1 MSLEENK
8 QFISRFVEKAI
19 NQKDLDAVDELVAV
33 NFIEHA
39 PFPGQG
45 RGQEGL
51 KAALH
56 TLHTGFPDIH
66 WTLDEQVAEGETVV
80 SRFTFTGTHRG
91 EFFGVPATGKS
102 VKVWGVMIDVVR
114 DGKLSESRI
123 LMDTISLLQQL
134 DAIPGTGREE

>member
-8 QFISRFVEKAI
+8 QFIRRFVEEAI
-19 NQKDLDAVDELVAV
+19 NQKNLDVVDELVAL

-51 KAALH
+51 KAALNM
-56 TLHTGFPDIH
+56 LHTGFPDIH
-66 WTLDEQVAEGETVV
+66 WTLDEQIAEGMTVV

-91 EFFGVPATGKS
+91 EFFSVPATGNP
-102 VKVWGVMIDVVR
+102 VKVWGVRIDVVR
-114 DGKLSESRI
+114 EGRLSESRI
-123 LMDTISLLQQL
+123 LMDTIGLLQQL
-134 DAIPGTGREE
+134 DAIPGTGKEG